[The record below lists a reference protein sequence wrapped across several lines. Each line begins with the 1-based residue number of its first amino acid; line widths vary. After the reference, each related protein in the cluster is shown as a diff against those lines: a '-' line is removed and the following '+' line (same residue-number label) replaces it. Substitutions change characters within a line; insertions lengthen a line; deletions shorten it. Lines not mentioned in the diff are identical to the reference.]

1 MSKNIQ
7 QLNDDELDLVSG
19 GQITF
24 SWNGTTGSIGMDGYN
39 PFILTDRDAFAA
51 YYNSVQGTM
60 SDVDILRNLVAM
72 GIAVKP

>member
-7 QLNDDELDLVSG
+7 QLSDDELDLVSG

-24 SWNGTTGSIGMDGYN
+24 SWDGTTGSIGMDGYN
-39 PFILTDRDAFAA
+39 PFILTSRDAFAE
-51 YYNSVQGTM
+51 YYNSVRGTM
-60 SDVDILRNLVAM
+60 SDVDILRNLVTM